1 MRATIRGVV
10 LAPSGEPARATL
22 IAALHGP
29 TVSGEGAVVVG
40 RSSVSADSNG
50 GLSLSVE
57 PGRYTL
63 TLAMRGA
70 EVLTRTVDLNGGGVY
85 GLGGLFG
92 ISSGGGTVT
101 PDAGVVTPFVV
112 TYTDPDVITGDGF
125 TFTIP
130 TTAVVAGDGL
140 TYTEE

>member
-1 MRATIRGVV
+1 MKATIRGVV

-29 TVSGEGAVVVG
+29 TVSDEGAVIVG
-40 RSSVSADSNG
+40 RSSVSTDSGG

-63 TLAMRGA
+63 TLAMLGA
-70 EVLTRTVDLNGGGVY
+70 GALTRTVDLAGGGVY
-85 GLGGLFG
+85 GLGALFG
-92 ISSGGGTVT
+92 ISAPT
-101 PDAGVVTPFVV
+101 PPDTPPVVV
-112 TYTDPDVITGDGF
+112 DGD

-130 TTAVVAGDGL
+130 AASGDGL
-140 TYTEE
+140 VFVVPETASLDEGGMTYMMEETA

>member
-29 TVSGEGAVVVG
+29 TVSGEGAVIVG
-40 RSSVSADSNG
+40 RSSVSTDSGG

-63 TLAMRGA
+63 TLAMRGS
-70 EVLTRTVDLNGGGVY
+70 ETLTRTVDLAGGGVY
-85 GLGGLFG
+85 GLGTLFG
-92 ISSGGGTVT
+92 IGSPVPPS
-101 PDAGVVTPFVV
+101 PPPVVVDGDTFTLPADSDDGMTFVV
-112 TYTDPDVITGDGF
+112 PETASLDEGGMTYTMEE
-125 TFTIP
+125 
-130 TTAVVAGDGL
+130 TA
-140 TYTEE
+140 